1 MADRNGA
8 QYLQT
13 PKALVKPWRGPG
25 RGVCPMTMPD
35 ERTRAVVHTAEFL
48 RELTMPSVTP
58 KVPHA
63 VREEARR
70 LLRHYPGRGDM
81 RLAHTVMP
89 QWFGDLPCMSVDPTS
104 RCDQPAQGSAAHGDS
119 QDAVVKEEIRRQAEL
134 LPTTLRALGDI
145 TPPGS
150 IARAELVARLE
161 NLRLHFASPPGSKV
175 A

>member
-1 MADRNGA
+1 
-8 QYLQT
+8 
-13 PKALVKPWRGPG
+13 
-25 RGVCPMTMPD
+25 MTMPD

-48 RELTMPSVTP
+48 RDLTMPSVTP
-58 KVPHA
+58 DVPRA

-81 RLAHTVMP
+81 SLAHMAIP
-89 QWFGDLPCMSVDPTS
+89 EWFGEVPRMSPAPNLS
-104 RCDQPAQGSAAHGDS
+104 RRNDQPAHRAAAQDDS
-119 QDAVVKEEIRRQAEL
+119 QDAAANEEIRRRAEL

-161 NLRLHFASPPGSKV
+161 RLRRYFASPPGSEV
-175 A
+175 S